1 MTDEPK
7 VLEPAYEVVAIRR
20 AEAPDGTEG
29 ANWHQYVIAFEGG
42 NSIQGYKPGNL
53 QTVTEAVDELVAQL
67 NERHMGKRGSVNL
80 VPTPKKNTSR

>member
-7 VLEPAYEVVAIRR
+7 VLEPPYEVVAIRR
-20 AEAPDGTEG
+20 ADAPSGTDG
-29 ANWHQYVIAFEGG
+29 ADWHQYVIAFEGS

-53 QTVTEAVDELVAQL
+53 KTVTIAVDELVAQL
-67 NERHMGKRGSVNL
+67 NERHMGKRGRVNL